1 MTKWSKNSPRIA
13 RKMQDFPPKWQDQAE
28 KTEKITE
35 KLQKGIKKGLTKCG
49 GGGIIAVLSIFG
61 SNVQNLFCIL
71 QKQLFPDGTG
81 IEKGG

>member
-13 RKMQDFPPKWQDQAE
+13 RKMHDSPPKWQEQAE

-49 GGGIIAVLSIFG
+49 GGYNGLTATDFQSTGKFVDCFTEKFLG
-61 SNVQNLFCIL
+61 G
-71 QKQLFPDGTG
+71 KQT
-81 IEKGG
+81 

>member
-49 GGGIIAVLSIFG
+49 GGYNGLTATDFHSTGKFVDCYTENFLG
-61 SNVQNLFCIL
+61 G
-71 QKQLFPDGTG
+71 KQT
-81 IEKGG
+81 

>member
-28 KTEKITE
+28 KTEKITK

-49 GGGIIAVLSIFG
+49 GGYNGLTATDFQSTGKFVDCFTEK
-61 SNVQNLFCIL
+61 IL
-71 QKQLFPDGTG
+71 GGKQT
-81 IEKGG
+81 

>member
-13 RKMQDFPPKWQDQAE
+13 RKMQDFPPKWQEQAE

-49 GGGIIAVLSIFG
+49 GGYNGLTATDFQSTGKFVDCFTEKFLG
-61 SNVQNLFCIL
+61 G
-71 QKQLFPDGTG
+71 KQT
-81 IEKGG
+81 

>member
-13 RKMQDFPPKWQDQAE
+13 PKMQDFPLKWQEQAE

-49 GGGIIAVLSIFG
+49 GGYNGLTATDFQSTGKFVDCFTEKFLG
-61 SNVQNLFCIL
+61 G
-71 QKQLFPDGTG
+71 KQT
-81 IEKGG
+81 

>member
-49 GGGIIAVLSIFG
+49 GGYNGLTATDFQSTGKFVDCFTEKFLG
-61 SNVQNLFCIL
+61 G
-71 QKQLFPDGTG
+71 KQT
-81 IEKGG
+81 

>member
-13 RKMQDFPPKWQDQAE
+13 RKMQDFPPKWQDQEE

-49 GGGIIAVLSIFG
+49 GGYNGLTATDFQSTGKFVDCFTEKFLG
-61 SNVQNLFCIL
+61 G
-71 QKQLFPDGTG
+71 KQT
-81 IEKGG
+81 